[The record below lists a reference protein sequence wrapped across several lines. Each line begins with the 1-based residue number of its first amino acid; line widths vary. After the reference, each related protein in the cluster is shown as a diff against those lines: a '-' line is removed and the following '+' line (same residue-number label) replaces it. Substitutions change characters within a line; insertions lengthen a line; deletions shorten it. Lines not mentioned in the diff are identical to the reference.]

1 MKTEPFMLLLQD
13 SVHCALEMSR
23 LQVEEWKNQ
32 GPQALEEALTQK
44 VLLQEEL
51 VTIRARMCDVSLVC
65 IKLKEHKGHCNYIWL
80 QCVISERE
88 WISNLLN
95 LFTNILIFL
104 IRKWS
109 VFGVSMSEWKVNYL
123 LSAHT
128 FSTSVT
134 LECLR
139 YF

>member
-1 MKTEPFMLLLQD
+1 MPLLQD

-32 GPQALEEALTQK
+32 GPQALEDALTQK

-51 VTIRARMCDVSLVC
+51 VTIRARMCDISLVC
-65 IKLKEHKGHCNYIWL
+65 NKLKEHESHDNYIWL
-80 QCVISERE
+80 KCVNSETERE
-88 WISNLLN
+88 LINISYLLN
-95 LFTNILIFL
+95 LFTHILISL

-109 VFGVSMSEWKVNYL
+109 MFGVSMREWKVNYQ

-134 LECLR
+134 LECHR